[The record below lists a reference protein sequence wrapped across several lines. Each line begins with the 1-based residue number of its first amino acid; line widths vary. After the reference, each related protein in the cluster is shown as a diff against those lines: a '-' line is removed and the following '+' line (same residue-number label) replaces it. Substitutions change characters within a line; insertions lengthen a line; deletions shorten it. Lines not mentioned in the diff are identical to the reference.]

1 MKILSTFFLIGTIF
15 LGCNSNLNSETSSD
29 YSEGMEQVALE
40 PSMMKQSI
48 QLNGQTQET
57 EAKIIKESLLRFE
70 TSSIEKTYKQV
81 KKLVFSNNGII
92 QKDETNKNYNSIE
105 RRLTIR
111 IPTNSFQ
118 KVIDTISNQVRVFDR
133 KEISQRDVTE
143 EFIDLEARLK
153 SKRKLEARYLE
164 LLVKA
169 QNVKE
174 ILEIER
180 EVAKIREEI
189 EAKQGRLNYLLNKVS
204 LSTIQLSFYEQ
215 TQVEK
220 PISQSYFN
228 RIIKAFK
235 GGFAGIENF
244 FIGVLY
250 IWPFIIIGVLATLFI
265 RRKFQKRNKV

>member
-1 MKILSTFFLIGTIF
+1 MKILSTFFLIATMF
-15 LGCNSNLNSETSSD
+15 LGCNSNRNSETSSD

-40 PSMMKQSI
+40 PSMKQSV
-48 QLNGQTQET
+48 QLNGQTQEI
-57 EAKIIKESLLRFE
+57 EAKVIKESVLRFE
-70 TSSIEKTYKQV
+70 TLSIEKTYNQV
-81 KKLVFSNNGII
+81 KNLVFSNNGII

-169 QNVKE
+169 KNVKE

-215 TQVEK
+215 TEVEK
-220 PISQSYFN
+220 PISQ
-228 RIIKAFK
+228 
-235 GGFAGIENF
+235 
-244 FIGVLY
+244 
-250 IWPFIIIGVLATLFI
+250 
-265 RRKFQKRNKV
+265 